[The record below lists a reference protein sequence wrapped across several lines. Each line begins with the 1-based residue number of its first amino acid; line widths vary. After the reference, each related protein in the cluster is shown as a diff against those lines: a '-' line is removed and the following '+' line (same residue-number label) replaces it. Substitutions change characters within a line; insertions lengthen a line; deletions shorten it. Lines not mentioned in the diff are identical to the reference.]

1 MILCPWCGTN
11 FTTYQTPCTRCGG
24 PIPAPLSPETAAAVP
39 EEGIS
44 LPPKPPREIADSYRW
59 KVMRADAW
67 SQGAFIFALLGAF
80 FAFLGLALTIAIVT
94 AFVGIPFLGL
104 GLLFL
109 VGGGY
114 VLYWRYQEAMKAV
127 NILRHGEAVIGQITE
142 AQTNTSVAVNGRNP
156 VTISYKF
163 QAGGKE
169 HQGKVTTLNSHEFQF
184 PAGKPACI
192 LYLPE
197 APEYSSMY
205 PHP

>member
-1 MILCPWCGTN
+1 MPD
-11 FTTYQTPCTRCGG
+11 
-24 PIPAPLSPETAAAVP
+24 ETIV
-39 EEGIS
+39 
-44 LPPKPPREIADSYRW
+44 LPPKPPREIADNYRW
-59 KVMRADAW
+59 KWMRADAW

-80 FAFLGLALTIAIVT
+80 FAFLGLALTVAVVT

-109 VGGGY
+109 GGGGY
-114 VLYWRYQEAMKAV
+114 VLYWRSQEAMKAV
-127 NILRHGEAVIGQITE
+127 NILRHGEAVIGQITG

-156 VTISYKF
+156 VKIRYRF

-169 HQGKVTTLNSHEFQF
+169 YQGTVTTLNSHEFQF
-184 PAGKPACI
+184 PAGKAACI